1 MSSRDNI
8 LAAVKAN
15 QPETMALPV
24 IDEAG
29 AIRFEDAAATFQK
42 ILEGIGGTVKATNDL
57 NEIAYYIKEHFTE
70 GNRYVTVMDELP
82 GIEKADVAAD
92 AHELDGVEVAVIK
105 GTFGV
110 AENAAIWVTAATVKV
125 RVLPFIC
132 QHLVVVLN
140 KKDIF
145 HNMHQAYTA
154 IGDASYD
161 FGVFIAGPSKTAD
174 IEQSLVL
181 GAHGPKSLTV
191 FLM

>member
-1 MSSRDNI
+1 MSREKI
-8 LAAVKAN
+8 LAAVKTN
-15 QPETMALPV
+15 QPETTALPV
-24 IDEAG
+24 IAEAT
-29 AIRFEDAAATFQK
+29 AIQFEDAAATFQK
-42 ILEGIGGTVKATNDL
+42 ILEGIGGTVKQTSDL
-57 NEIAYYIKEHFTE
+57 QEIVYYIKERFTE

-82 GIEKADVAAD
+82 GIEKVNVAAD
-92 AHELDGVEVAVIK
+92 AHALDGVEVAVIK

-140 KKDIF
+140 KKDIL

-191 FLM
+191 FFI